1 MITAVY
7 TFEGVNDPGEATRGL
22 KRILKDLAFTETVH
36 GVEAL
41 AASGAKILVPW
52 SNVAFLMLE
61 NEKPAV
67 NPEPPPVV
75 PIPTAKVDT
84 ILPPKPSF
92 EVKRG
97 PGRPRKDG

>member
-1 MITAVY
+1 LT
-7 TFEGVNDPGEATRGL
+7 
-22 KRILKDLAFTETVH
+22 FTETVH

-52 SNVAFLMLE
+52 SNIAFLMLE
-61 NEKPAV
+61 NDPPVPKYT
-67 NPEPPPVV
+67 EPPVLPVPTVVVTPV
-75 PIPTAKVDT
+75 P
-84 ILPPKPSF
+84 PPKPSF